1 MGELILIQKNG
12 ELNLNS
18 KNPYRIVTKA
28 EHRQVLLS
36 EDVVNISLD
45 SKAPI
50 DFHLGDKIEYAS
62 RFFLLNTPPRIKRQ
76 QLIYNYELTCEGEQ

>member
-28 EHRQVLLS
+28 EHRQSLLS
-36 EDVVNISLD
+36 EGVVNISLD

-50 DFHLGDKIEYAS
+50 KSHTCFIFSFNLSLFKA
-62 RFFLLNTPPRIKRQ
+62 FLILF
-76 QLIYNYELTCEGEQ
+76 